1 MPSFDTPF
9 GILYCAASS
18 KGLTYLYWQNNGNSA
33 ENAHTRQAQQQI
45 QEFFNHNRTTFD
57 IPLDLQGTP
66 FQKQVWA
73 EIAKIPYGKTV
84 SYSDIAQKINSHPRA
99 VGMATGKNPV
109 PILIPCHRVMGKNG
123 TLTGFSGGDGI
134 PTKEKLLH
142 FEGTL

>member
-18 KGLTYLYWQNNGNSA
+18 KGLTYLSWQNNGNSA